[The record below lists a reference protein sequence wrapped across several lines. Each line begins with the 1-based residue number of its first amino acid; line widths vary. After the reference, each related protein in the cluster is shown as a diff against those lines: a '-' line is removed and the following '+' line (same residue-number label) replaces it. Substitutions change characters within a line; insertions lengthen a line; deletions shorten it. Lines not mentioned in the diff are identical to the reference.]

1 LVLGQVGFGIEDVP
15 PTVEPAS
22 RTNVMHTHLPVAMGA
37 FHQVLQRDVL
47 VRTV

>member
-1 LVLGQVGFGIEDVP
+1 
-15 PTVEPAS
+15 
-22 RTNVMHTHLPVAMGA
+22 MHTHLPVAMGA